1 VLQRRRN
8 HDTFTLYRID
18 ETRRPDLVARFHVR
32 ELPTLVVVER
42 NVVRGRLVRPRSC
55 REIEHFLAPWL
66 R

>member
-8 HDTFTLYRID
+8 HDTFTLYRVD
-18 ETRRPDLVARFHVR
+18 ETEHPDLAARFHVR

-42 NVVRGRLVRPRSC
+42 KAARARLVAPRSC
-55 REIEHFLAPWL
+55 RDIERFLSPWL